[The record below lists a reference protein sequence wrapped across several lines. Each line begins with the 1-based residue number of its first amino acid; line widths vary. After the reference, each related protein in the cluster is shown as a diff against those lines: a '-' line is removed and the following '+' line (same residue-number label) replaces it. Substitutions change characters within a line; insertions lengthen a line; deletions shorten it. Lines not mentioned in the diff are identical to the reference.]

1 MQRIDSSGSVEGK
14 FTDGNPALGQLAT
27 AVTAKWLNDLQEE
40 VVTVIAQNNMA
51 LDGESQTQLYDAI
64 LNMISNAIGAI
75 EFPVPEEG
83 DPIDFS
89 GFVPVARQIIAG
101 GLVTGGGDLL
111 NNRTLT
117 VTAATPEQAQAG
129 LLNTVALTP
138 FSAVGAGR
146 SLNIALNIP
155 LLGGGILKA
164 GSTTIS
170 GNSSKTI
177 SFPTAFPGDC
187 VFANVAGGVTAA
199 NAQDNN
205 PCATGWSASAM
216 TAFNALDD
224 SATIRWFAI
233 GY

>member
-1 MQRIDSSGSVEGK
+1 MQRIDSSGSVNGQ

-27 AVTAKWLNDLQEE
+27 AVSAKFLNDLQEE
-40 VVTVIAQNNMA
+40 ICTVILENNIA
-51 LDGESQTQLYDAI
+51 LSGASQSQLYNAI
-64 LNMISNAIGAI
+64 VNMIENAIGAI
-75 EFPVPEEG
+75 DFPVPAEG

-89 GFVPVARQIIAG
+89 GFVPVSRQIIAA

-129 LLNTVALTP
+129 VLNTVALTP
-138 FSAVGAGR
+138 LSAVGAGR
-146 SLNIALNIP
+146 VLTTALNIP

-164 GSTTIS
+164 GATTIL

-177 SFPTAFPGDC
+177 TFPTAFPSDC
-187 VFANVAGGVTAA
+187 VYANVAGGVTAA
-199 NAQDNN
+199 GAQDNN
-205 PCATGWSASAM
+205 PTATGWSASAM
-216 TAFNALDD
+216 TAFSALDG